1 LVDICYS
8 RMACAMLAEIGII
21 LKLKGE
27 STCCFRPLGYHIS
40 RAAHLSTLGEGRLF
54 RLLTRGE
61 GSAILNK
68 CRVNRS
74 NFSTTKIDDSAFVLN
89 GETYQNYGN
98 YMELEM
104 LEEYDISRFCID
116 VLMVNGLKGRIQGA
130 RRVKELGAFLNQN
143 TQTWVSEIDNAISKS
158 LLTGKEKEII
168 TKARVNQ
175 SIYRKLLLKKY
186 KTCSLCGVSE
196 NRVLIV
202 SQKKK

>member
-1 LVDICYS
+1 
-8 RMACAMLAEIGII
+8 M
-21 LKLKGE
+21 
-27 STCCFRPLGYHIS
+27 T
-40 RAAHLSTLGEGRLF
+40 
-54 RLLTRGE
+54 
-61 GSAILNK
+61 
-68 CRVNRS
+68 
-74 NFSTTKIDDSAFVLN
+74 SAFVLN

>member
-1 LVDICYS
+1 MVDICYS

-40 RAAHLSTLGEGRLF
+40 RAAHLSTL
-54 RLLTRGE
+54 GE

-196 NRVLIV
+196 NRVLIA